1 MAYAKF
7 DPDKADMLVIA
18 IKYNG
23 NISKIAE
30 HYNVVRDTIYQY
42 YRRDPEGKKIIDI
55 VRGLNTESDLDQ
67 AEYVIRYNMANVKTN
82 PGLAQ
87 RAAEK
92 VIDRKGHL
100 RDWNNATSAAPPND
114 GSLTELLISLKGNNA
129 SKP

>member
-7 DPDKADMLVIA
+7 DPDKTDMLAVS

-42 YRRDPEGKKIIDI
+42 YRRDSVGKEIIDT
-55 VRGLNTESDLDQ
+55 VRGLNTETDLDQ
-67 AEYVIRYNMANVKTN
+67 AEYVLRYNMANFKTN

-100 RDWNNATSAAPPND
+100 RDWNNAPNTAPPND
-114 GSLTELLISLKGNNA
+114 AGITELLASIKGKNA
-129 SKP
+129 PK